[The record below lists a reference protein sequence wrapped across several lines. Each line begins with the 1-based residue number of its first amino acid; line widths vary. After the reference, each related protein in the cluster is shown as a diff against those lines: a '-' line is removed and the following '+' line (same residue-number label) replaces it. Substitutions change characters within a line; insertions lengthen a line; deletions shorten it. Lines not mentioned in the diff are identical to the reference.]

1 MFIGVSLFGSNSL
14 RQVLC
19 QNQIQAQNQW
29 NLRKR
34 GEYREF
40 PPDKK
45 YLAPE
50 HYLHRASPHSPI
62 RSSIPAAVLESQD
75 QAVKARKTVQTLATF
90 GAAGLL
96 ALGVTTWSLI
106 QDSWRLV
113 DDVRYQLYDI
123 GRELNRASK
132 LDELQSRIQSIDKR
146 MIDAITKLQQRLH
159 QVNAKVDGGRSSTTP
174 LKQQEQNSQPRQP
187 SSR

>member
-1 MFIGVSLFGSNSL
+1 M
-14 RQVLC
+14 
-19 QNQIQAQNQW
+19 
-29 NLRKR
+29 
-34 GEYREF
+34 
-40 PPDKK
+40 
-45 YLAPE
+45 
-50 HYLHRASPHSPI
+50 
-62 RSSIPAAVLESQD
+62 
-75 QAVKARKTVQTLATF
+75 KARKTVQTLATF